1 MNRPNSQTNEYFNLI
16 EKCIQI
22 PKDDRLYLRQCAYQN
37 NPDIISIIF
46 QYKKNNDQRRLYMN
60 LRKFLQ
66 QNKQNRILQKK
77 QQQQSKE
84 NLRNTSPQ
92 AKSKQQSRQNSIRNN
107 NPRSLSK
114 QLQCIHPSDKQ
125 QHLIMTTPHKQQQD
139 RLSQNQKFHTNSGGG
154 FFQEVQ
160 KFDETIKK
168 SQNQKKWTE
177 EEIVRKYADLFTAP
191 DFLKKHRAISQD
203 TDPDSKDFN
212 FAITCQSFICQPKYY
227 AMQKFSA
234 EQIFGFI
241 FTEASLDKISK
252 TFFQYKMVAFYNE
265 IDAEIPDLQEMFIFI
280 DKKNDGF
287 IDVNEMGQFLDFVCQ
302 KENRTNFMKLDSN
315 NQGYFTEHQM
325 LQQTR
330 DRQLT
335 RNYFQEY
342 DIEQTG
348 KITYWEYQLRKT
360 TQLGQN
366 LNKLLK

>member
-1 MNRPNSQTNEYFNLI
+1 M
-16 EKCIQI
+16 
-22 PKDDRLYLRQCAYQN
+22 D
-37 NPDIISIIF
+37 
-46 QYKKNNDQRRLYMN
+46 

-66 QNKQNRILQKK
+66 QNKQVRILQKK
-77 QQQQSKE
+77 QQQSKE
-84 NLRNTSPQ
+84 NLRNGSPK
-92 AKSKQQSRQNSIRNN
+92 AKSKQQSRQNSIRKN

-114 QLQCIHPSDKQ
+114 QLQCIHPTDKQ
-125 QHLIMTTPHKQQQD
+125 QHMIMTTPHKQQQD
-139 RLSQNQKFHTNSGGG
+139 RLSQNQKFHTSSGG
-154 FFQEVQ
+154 FFKEVQ

-168 SQNQKKWTE
+168 SQRQKKWTE

-203 TDPDSKDFN
+203 TDPDSKDYN
-212 FAITCQSFICQPKYY
+212 FAISCQSFICQPKYY
-227 AMQKFSA
+227 ALQKFSA

-241 FTEASLDKISK
+241 FTETSLDKISK
-252 TFFQYKMVAFYNE
+252 NFFQYKMEAFYNE

-280 DKKNDGF
+280 DKNNDGF

-302 KENRTNFMKLDSN
+302 KEDRKSFMKVDSN

-335 RNYFQEY
+335 RNYFQEF

-348 KITYWEYQLRKT
+348 RITYWEYYLRKT